1 MENKKEIR
9 WKQRFV
15 NFEKAFLLLE
25 RTVKIEKLSE
35 AERGGLIQFYEV
47 SFELSWKTMK
57 DYLESL
63 GFSTKSPRE
72 TIKQAF
78 QTGIINDGHIWID
91 ALDDRNL
98 TTHIYDE
105 EITIK
110 ISGEIIDKYYPAIK
124 ELYEFL
130 KQKNTNG

>member
-25 RTVKIEKLSE
+25 RTIKIGKLSE

-57 DYLESL
+57 DYLESI

-78 QTGIINDGHIWID
+78 QSEIIKDGHIWID

-105 EITIK
+105 EIIIK
-110 ISGEIIDKYYPAIK
+110 ISGEIIEKYYPAIK
-124 ELYEFL
+124 ELYKFL
-130 KQKNTNG
+130 KRKNTDG